1 MLAKRSFYIKSII
14 AVGLVLGVGL
24 LVSTASMAQST
35 GSDGTSSAA
44 NAMKI
49 TPLRTDV
56 TAEQGETATV
66 EVKITNPS
74 NGDVVMRPVQNDFKA
89 ADEDGS
95 PAIIL
100 DETEYAES
108 HSLKRFMQPLSDVSV
123 PAGETVSVN
132 VAIVIPNDAEPGG
145 YYGVV
150 RFVPSSPD
158 SGGQVNT
165 SISAASLILL
175 TVAGDAPEKLNLTD
189 FVVRQDGRVGSFFT
203 NADNIDIMARFQ
215 NTGNIHAGPFGK
227 LQVTK
232 GDSVVYEADFN
243 EKNPRDVIL
252 PDSARRWNIPVDK
265 VSGFGKYN
273 VKAVFSYGLSNQTI
287 EVEQSFWVV
296 PLPIIIVVSVILLA
310 VIATVVV
317 LILRA
322 RSKKNNVTL

>member
-1 MLAKRSFYIKSII
+1 MLVKRSFYIKSII
-14 AVGLVLGVGL
+14 AVSLVLATGL
-24 LVSTASMAQST
+24 LVSTISMAQANES
-35 GSDGTSSAA
+35 GGNSSAA

-49 TPLRTDV
+49 SPLRTDV
-56 TAEQGETATV
+56 TAEQGETVSV

-74 NGDVVMRPVQNDFKA
+74 NADVMVRPIQNDFVA
-89 ADEDGS
+89 GDEEGS

-100 DETEYAES
+100 DENEYAKS
-108 HSLKRFMQPLSDVSV
+108 HSLKRFMQPLSETAV
-123 PAGETVSVN
+123 PAGESITIDVP
-132 VAIVIPNDAEPGG
+132 IVVPEDAEPGG
-145 YYGVV
+145 YFGAV
-150 RFVPSSPD
+150 RFIPSSPD

-175 TVAGDAPEKLNLTD
+175 TVEGDAPEKLDLTD
-189 FVVRQDGRVGSFFT
+189 FVTRQNGRVGSFFT
-203 NADNIDIMARFQ
+203 SADNIDIMARFQ

-227 LQVTK
+227 IQVTK
-232 GDSVVYEADFN
+232 GGETVYEADFN
-243 EKNPRDVIL
+243 EQNPRDVIL

-296 PLPIIIVVSVILLA
+296 PLPFIIVASILLLA
-310 VIATVVV
+310 IIATVVV

-322 RSKKNNVTL
+322 RSKKNNITL